1 MDNFPLQVPAVLG
14 RRKCS
19 SLPQTG
25 RPSHGV
31 KTASRA
37 VKPALRPDLRGRH
50 PGCMIFVS
58 LLSAG
63 LILLVVVVVGYLVA
77 TLIRPEKF

>member
-1 MDNFPLQVPAVLG
+1 MQQPA
-14 RRKCS
+14 
-19 SLPQTG
+19 TD
-25 RPSHGV
+25 RPGPPDGV

-37 VKPALRPDLRGRH
+37 VKPALKPDLRGRQ
-50 PGCMIFVS
+50 PGCMTPVS